1 MHYTLGMGTDA
12 KPARLQYRDGARYLG
27 CEVTDSPILLGGRH
41 SQIRVPGATVSRQQ
55 ARVFRESGTVWVE
68 DLGGDGLW
76 VNGMRVERVRL
87 ANRDKLKVGG
97 LELEFWEG

>member
-1 MHYTLGMGTDA
+1 MGADA
-12 KPARLQYRDGARYLG
+12 KPARLQYRDGARYEG
-27 CEVTDSPILLGGRH
+27 CEVTDAAIIIGGRS

-55 ARVFRESGTVWVE
+55 ARVFRDGGTVWIE
-68 DLGGDGLW
+68 DLGGDGVW
-76 VNGMRVERVRL
+76 VNGTKVDRVRL